1 MPIWTLAEAQAA
13 LAAWL
18 AAGLALASGPS
29 ATVGG
34 VSISRANAA
43 DVTKRIA
50 FWRSEVER
58 LEAGRGPGVRVVR
71 VTPRDL

>member
-1 MPIWTLAEAQAA
+1 MPIWTLADAQAA

-18 AAGLALASGPS
+18 AADLALASGQS
-29 ATVGG
+29 ATVGQ
-34 VSISRANAA
+34 VTLTRADAA
-43 DVTKRIA
+43 TVAKSIA